1 MGIRSMPITIGSNC
15 IFTLECDTEDQF
27 WLSVEVEAKVPAEGV
42 EIDPIFLVR
51 ITAEQKDAL
60 VAAGVELCTST
71 DTPPVPGPGEE
82 VELKGVFIQG
92 CSAFRVFD
100 VENSMDNAVFV
111 KTPIAEVLAL
121 LATGTRSLC
130 FIDVPFD

>member
-1 MGIRSMPITIGSNC
+1 MGVRRKPITIGSNC
-15 IFTLECDTEDQF
+15 ILQLDCDTEDQF

-42 EIDPIFLVR
+42 EIDPVFLIR
-51 ITAEQKDAL
+51 ITPEQKDAL
-60 VAAGVELCTST
+60 LGAGVELCKIT
-71 DTPPVPGPGEE
+71 DTPPVAGPGED

-92 CSAFRVFD
+92 CTAFRVFD
-100 VENSMDNAVFV
+100 VENSTDQAVFV
-111 KTPIAEVLAL
+111 RTPIAEVTAL